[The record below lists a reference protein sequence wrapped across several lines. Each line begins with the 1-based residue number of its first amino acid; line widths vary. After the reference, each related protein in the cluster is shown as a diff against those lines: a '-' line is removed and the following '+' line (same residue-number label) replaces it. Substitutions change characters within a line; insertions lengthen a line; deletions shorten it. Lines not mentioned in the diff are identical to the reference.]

1 MKISITAR
9 LFIAVLAI
17 AAFAVLAMGM
27 AAHFSYTRGF
37 IGYLNEQ
44 AMVRMEAAVP
54 RLARAYAA
62 NGSWGFVQ
70 GNRPEWF
77 RILRVPADAASVPAG
92 TTIPSNGRAPPQV
105 SDLTGALLRFTLLDD
120 QERFVVG
127 YGAVDGDSVRRE
139 IVVAGERVGW
149 LMMAPFQT
157 VSGGGD
163 QRFERHQ
170 IRASWAIGAVCVLLA
185 AVISLWVARRLL
197 RPVRSVAQATHRL
210 AAGEY
215 GSRVQVESDDEVG
228 QLARDFNTLAD
239 TLERNERMRRDF
251 LADVSHELRT
261 PLGVLHGELEAIED
275 GVHPMSP
282 ATVKS
287 LQAEVATMNKLVSDL
302 YDLSLADVGALTY
315 RKAPV
320 DIVELLCTT
329 LDAFSARLAEAGLR
343 LRTEL
348 PAEPTVV
355 LADERRLQQL
365 FNNLMENSV
374 RYTDSGGVL
383 LVRVRALPDGQA
395 VQLEFEDSAPGVPA
409 HRVTRLF
416 DRFYRVEG
424 SRNRASGGAGLGL
437 AICRSIVAAHGGRIE
452 AAASP
457 LGGLAMRVLLPASGE
472 ATP

>member
-9 LFIAVLAI
+9 LFLAVLAI

-44 AMVRMEAAVP
+44 AMLRMEAAVP

-77 RILRVPADAASVPAG
+77 RILRVPADAASVPAAG
-92 TTIPSNGRAPPQV
+92 AAGGARSLPQV
-105 SDLTGALLRFTLLDD
+105 SDLTGALLRFTLLDE

-127 YGAVDGDSVRRE
+127 YGAVDADSVRRE
-139 IVVAGERVGW
+139 IVVGGERVGW
-149 LMMAPFQT
+149 LLMAPFQT

-185 AVISLWVARRLL
+185 AVIALWVARRLL

-275 GVHPMSP
+275 GVHAMSP

-320 DIVELLCTT
+320 DIVDLLRTT
-329 LDAFSARLAEAGLR
+329 LDGFAARLAEAGLT

-348 PAEPTVV
+348 PAEPPMV

-374 RYTDSGGVL
+374 RYTDRGGVL
-383 LVRVRALPDGQA
+383 QVRVSSPPGGQA

-437 AICRSIVAAHGGRIE
+437 AICRSIVTAHGGRIE

-457 LGGLAMRVLLPASGE
+457 LGGLAMRVVLPASGE
-472 ATP
+472 AAA

>member
-9 LFIAVLAI
+9 LFLAVLAI

-44 AMVRMEAAVP
+44 AMLRMEAAVP

-92 TTIPSNGRAPPQV
+92 AAPSGGRAPPQV

-139 IVVAGERVGW
+139 IVVGGERVGW
-149 LMMAPFQT
+149 LLMAPFQT

-170 IRASWAIGAVCVLLA
+170 IRASWAIGAVCVLLS
-185 AVISLWVARRLL
+185 AVIALWVARRLL

-275 GVHPMSP
+275 GVHAMSP

-320 DIVELLCTT
+320 DIVALLCTT
-329 LDAFSARLAEAGLR
+329 LDGFTARLAEAGLT

-348 PAEPTVV
+348 PAEPPMV

-374 RYTDSGGVL
+374 RYTDRGGVL
-383 LVRVRALPDGQA
+383 QVRVSSPAGAQA

-452 AAASP
+452 AGASP
-457 LGGLAMRVLLPASGE
+457 LGGLAMRVVLPASGE
-472 ATP
+472 AAA

>member
-9 LFIAVLAI
+9 LFLAVLAI
-17 AAFAVLAMGM
+17 AAFAVLAMGV
-27 AAHFSYTRGF
+27 AAHLSYTRGF

-44 AMVRMEAAVP
+44 ALLRMDAAVP

-70 GNRPEWF
+70 GTRPEWF
-77 RILRVPADAASVPAG
+77 RILRVPASDAASVPANG
-92 TTIPSNGRAPPQV
+92 SGRAPPQV
-105 SDLTGALLRFTLLDD
+105 SDLTGALLRFTLLDE

-127 YGAVDGDSVRRE
+127 YGALGADSVRRE
-139 IVVAGERVGW
+139 IVVDGERVGW

-163 QRFERHQ
+163 QRFEWHQ

-185 AVISLWVARRLL
+185 AVIALWVARRLL
-197 RPVRSVAQATHRL
+197 RPVRQVAAATHRL

-215 GSRVQVESDDEVG
+215 GSRVVVDADDEVG

-275 GVHPMSP
+275 GVHAMTP

-287 LQAEVATMNKLVSDL
+287 LQAEVATLNKLVSDL

-320 DIVELLCTT
+320 DIVDLLCTT
-329 LDAFSARLAEAGLR
+329 LDAFAGRLADAGLA

-348 PAEPTVV
+348 PAEPPVV

-374 RYTDSGGVL
+374 RYTDAGGQL
-383 LVRVRALPDGQA
+383 LVRVQAEPGGQA
-395 VQLEFEDSAPGVPA
+395 VKLEFEDSAPGVPA

-424 SRNRASGGAGLGL
+424 SRSRASGGAGLGL
-437 AICRSIVAAHGGRIE
+437 AICRSIVAAHGGRID
-452 AAASP
+452 AGPSA
-457 LGGLAMRVLLPASGE
+457 LGGLAMRVVLPTSGE
-472 ATP
+472 AAA